1 MTSFLRDCYV
11 YIPAKGYNAKLNA
24 AFAWGGAKMLM
35 DTIEY
40 NFKVDIDDYLII
52 DFEGFKKLIDLMVT
66 NPRKRFGIVDDDS
79 YSVWDLNEE
88 YVIDPKEFLS
98 KGKATP
104 FVGTKVSGRCFFTV
118 CNGKI
123 VYNRN
128 E

>member
-1 MTSFLRDCYV
+1 
-11 YIPAKGYNAKLNA
+11 
-24 AFAWGGAKMLM
+24 
-35 DTIEY
+35 
-40 NFKVDIDDYLII
+40 
-52 DFEGFKKLIDLMVT
+52 MVM

-104 FVGTKVSGRCFFTV
+104 FAGTKVSGRCFFTV